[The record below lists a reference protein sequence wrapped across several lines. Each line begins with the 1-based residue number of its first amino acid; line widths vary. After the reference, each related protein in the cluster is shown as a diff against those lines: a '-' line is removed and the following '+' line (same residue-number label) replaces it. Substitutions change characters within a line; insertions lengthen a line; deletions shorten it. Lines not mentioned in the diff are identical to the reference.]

1 MRVTTI
7 KAGAHDVETMV
18 AYYAGLA
25 ADQAK
30 RDGACRGPVD
40 YYLAEDE
47 PPGRWWGEGT
57 AALGL
62 GSEVAPEELEALLT
76 ARHPTS
82 GGRLGR
88 GFGLDSA
95 RAFDACFSAPKSV
108 SVLWALAEDPFTRAE
123 AAAAH
128 DAAVEA
134 ALSFFAGH
142 GSVTRRGTDGVDQVD
157 TRGLAVAL
165 FRQHTSRS
173 SDPQLHT
180 HAIVVAKVQDP
191 TGRWLSP
198 GTALKPTATCSP
210 RRRARRW
217 SAATSASGSGSRQP
231 EPPAWR
237 E

>member
-7 KAGAHDVETMV
+7 KAGAHGVEAMV

-62 GSEVAPEELEALLT
+62 GAEVAPEELEALLT

-108 SVLWALAEDPFTRAE
+108 SVLWALAEDPSPAPRWPPPTTPPWRPPCP
-123 AAAAH
+123 
-128 DAAVEA
+128 
-134 ALSFFAGH
+134 S
-142 GSVTRRGTDGVDQVD
+142 SPD
-157 TRGLAVAL
+157 T
-165 FRQHTSRS
+165 
-173 SDPQLHT
+173 
-180 HAIVVAKVQDP
+180 
-191 TGRWLSP
+191 
-198 GTALKPTATCSP
+198 
-210 RRRARRW
+210 AR
-217 SAATSASGSGSRQP
+217 
-231 EPPAWR
+231 
-237 E
+237 